1 MSTEHRSSHDD
12 IMKIIG
18 AMAESAEAAS
28 DAVDQQRLFRS
39 ICDILVR
46 AELFQLAWFGY
57 ADESARKIVE
67 PIAYAGDQEGFLQD
81 LKIALGQTDYEDPS
95 SVVIQ
100 TGEVC
105 WIKDLR
111 DHPTLALI
119 RSAALQRGYTT
130 VLSIPVMW
138 ESRPRGALTL
148 YYGDPDR
155 FGEAPLRFL
164 NNHLGLP
171 QPPFRR
177 RARLT
182 RPRSDKHEAELRELL
197 AVVPHHILL
206 LDADTRPLYVNR
218 PHLKYHGH

>member
-111 DHPTLALI
+111 DHPTPGANPI
-119 RSAALQRGYTT
+119 RCSSAW
-130 VLSIPVMW
+130 V
-138 ESRPRGALTL
+138 
-148 YYGDPDR
+148 YYGSFYPRDVGKPASWSAHAVLR
-155 FGEAPLRFL
+155 RPGSIWGSYCKTFEAPARS
-164 NNHLGLP
+164 
-171 QPPFRR
+171 PP
-177 RARLT
+177 T
-182 RPRSDKHEAELRELL
+182 
-197 AVVPHHILL
+197 
-206 LDADTRPLYVNR
+206 
-218 PHLKYHGH
+218 